1 MLDVL
6 DILAHSIA
14 YALVIPML
22 DVFSNLPA

>member
-6 DILAHSIA
+6 DILVHSIA
-14 YALVIPML
+14 YALAIPML